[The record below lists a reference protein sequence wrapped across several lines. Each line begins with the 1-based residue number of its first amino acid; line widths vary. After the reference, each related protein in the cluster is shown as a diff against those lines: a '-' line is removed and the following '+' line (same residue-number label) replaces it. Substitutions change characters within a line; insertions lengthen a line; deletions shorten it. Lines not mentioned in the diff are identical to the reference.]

1 MDRVEEM
8 EEIIVV
14 GGGICGLATAL
25 ALHRKGIK
33 SLVLE
38 KSESLRATGAGI
50 TIRTNGWRALD
61 QLGVGSKLRKT
72 AIHLQREQDIWL
84 TDGKQQEIP
93 LGEGAETRCLRR
105 SDLIT
110 SLAES
115 LPPATIRLGCQILS
129 VTQHPLTSYSIIQLQ
144 NGSSIKAKVLIG
156 CDGANS
162 VVADFLQLKPPKLL
176 PLSEVRGFTNFANGH
191 DFGNDFVQVWGD
203 HSIIGR
209 MPVDNN
215 LVYWFVTLKVNP
227 RGSVVAKDPELIH
240 QLALESI
247 KGFPAELVSMITN
260 CDRESLS
267 LARLRHRAPW
277 EILLGSFQNG
287 TVTVAGDAMHVM
299 GPFLGQGGSAG
310 IEDAIVLARCLAQKM
325 HEIDHVKTGGRQVM
339 ISPHKVGEAFDEYV
353 KERRMRLVWLST
365 QTYLCSLLVKPP
377 SFLVE
382 FVCNILMMALF
393 SDSIAHTQY
402 DCGHL

>member
-1 MDRVEEM
+1 MDQAEEM

-14 GGGICGLATAL
+14 GSGICGLATAL
-25 ALHRKGIK
+25 SLHRSHFSPPEQVSLSGQMVGVRLI
-33 SLVLE
+33 SLVLARSSE
-38 KSESLRATGAGI
+38 KLPSTY
-50 TIRTNGWRALD
+50 NGHMTYGL
-61 QLGVGSKLRKT
+61 LT
-72 AIHLQREQDIWL
+72 ASNKKYHSDMCRE
-84 TDGKQQEIP
+84 G
-93 LGEGAETRCLRR
+93 GETRCLRR

-129 VTQHPLTSYSIIQLQ
+129 V
-144 NGSSIKAKVLIG
+144 LIG

-176 PLSEVRGFTNFANGH
+176 PSSEVRGFTKFANGH
-191 DFGNDFVQVWGD
+191 DFGNEFVQVWGD

-209 MPVDNN
+209 ITVDNN

-227 RGSVVAKDPELIH
+227 RVSVVAKDPELIR

-247 KGFPAELVSMITN
+247 KGFPAELVSMITKS
-260 CDRESLS
+260 DRESLS
-267 LARLRHRAPW
+267 LACLRYRAPW
-277 EILLGSFQNG
+277 EILLGSFRKG
-287 TVTVAGDAMHVM
+287 TVTVAGDAMHAM

-325 HEIDHVKTGGRQVM
+325 HEIDHVKTSGRQVM

-365 QTYLCSLLVKPP
+365 QTYLCSLLVKPS
-377 SFLVE
+377 SFLVG
-382 FVCNILMMALF
+382 FVLT
-393 SDSIAHTQY
+393 S
-402 DCGHL
+402 